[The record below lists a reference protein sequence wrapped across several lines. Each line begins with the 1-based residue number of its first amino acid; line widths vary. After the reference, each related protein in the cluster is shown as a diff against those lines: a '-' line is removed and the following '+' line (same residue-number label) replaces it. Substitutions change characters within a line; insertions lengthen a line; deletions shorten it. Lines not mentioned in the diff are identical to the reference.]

1 MDQPAPPDT
10 RRPVVRATAPSQAQH
25 ELLKHWRAFG
35 SAEWQH
41 VKDGALGLVL
51 GSVLPVA
58 LFYAALRIWSF
69 PVAVLAVLGWSAA
82 IFAWHRRRTG
92 EADIFSAS
100 TFGFACLQAAIGLVS
115 QSPSFY
121 LAVPSLENVLYGSAF
136 LGSALAGRPL
146 LALYVRRLY
155 PVPACVQRSPAF
167 RRAFCVTSA
176 AWFVGLTLRG
186 LLRLWLLVSLPLE
199 WYLVVNTMAGWPFSL
214 ALVAFTAWYPLR
226 ELRRARLMTHT
237 PAVVGDLEEAVEEAV
252 AGAP

>member
-1 MDQPAPPDT
+1 MDEPAPLNLH
-10 RRPVVRATAPSQAQH
+10 RAAARAASPPQVQH

-41 VKDGALGLVL
+41 VKDGALGLAL

-58 LFYAALRIWSF
+58 LFYATLRLWSF
-69 PVAVLAVLGWSAA
+69 PAAVLAVLGWSAA
-82 IFAWHRRRTG
+82 IFAWHWRRTG
-92 EADIFSAS
+92 EADVFSAGS
-100 TFGFACLQAAIGLVS
+100 FGFACLQAAIGLVS

-121 LAVPSLENVLYGSAF
+121 LAVPTLENVLYGSAF

-155 PVPACVQRSPAF
+155 PVPACVQRSPSFCHAF
-167 RRAFCVTSA
+167 RVTST

-199 WYLVVNTMAGWPFSL
+199 WYLVVNTVAGWPFSV
-214 ALVAFTAWYPLR
+214 ALVVFTAWYPLR
-226 ELRRARLMTHT
+226 ELHRAGLITHT
-237 PAVVGDLEEAVEEAV
+237 PAIVGDLEEAVEEAV
-252 AGAP
+252 AGSP

>member
-1 MDQPAPPDT
+1 MDERVSIDMQRSRARADSPPH
-10 RRPVVRATAPSQAQH
+10 AQH

-41 VKDGALGLVL
+41 VKDGALGLLL

-58 LFYAALRIWSF
+58 LFYVALRVWSF

-92 EADIFSAS
+92 DADVFSAA

-121 LAVPSLENVLYGSAF
+121 LAVPTLENVLYGSAF

-155 PVPACVQRSPAF
+155 PVPARVQRAAAFGRAF
-167 RRAFCVTSA
+167 RVTSA
-176 AWFVGLTLRG
+176 VWFVGLTLRG

-199 WYLVVNTMAGWPFSL
+199 WYLVVNTIAGWPFSVT
-214 ALVAFTAWYPLR
+214 LVAFTAWYPLR
-226 ELRRARLMTHT
+226 ELRRAGLIAQT

-252 AGAP
+252 AGSP